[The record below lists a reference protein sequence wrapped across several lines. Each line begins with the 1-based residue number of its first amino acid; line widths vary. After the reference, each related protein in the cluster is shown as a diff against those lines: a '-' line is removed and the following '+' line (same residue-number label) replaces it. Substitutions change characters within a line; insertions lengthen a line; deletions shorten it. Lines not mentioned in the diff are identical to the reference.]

1 MKEHIT
7 NKLRQW
13 ALMGEVLVNS
23 HYSHDRRWQRV
34 EVIKRLIILEAREE
48 KNSAPMPLWA
58 DTLLAILD
66 ASRENTGTYSTIDR
80 TEARNT
86 LRLFVDTC
94 NHIISKYHDMWFGW
108 TKEAYDK
115 DSGDMLPS
123 PRNTPFASPKDIK
136 TDSNDDDPF
145 AQAMDDIPFD

>member
-1 MKEHIT
+1 
-7 NKLRQW
+7 
-13 ALMGEVLVNS
+13 MGEVLVNG

-34 EVIKRLIILEAREE
+34 EVIKRLIILEVRDE

-66 ASRENTGTYSTIDR
+66 AVRQDTGTYSTIDH

-94 NHIISKYHDMWFGW
+94 NHIINKYHDMWFGYA
-108 TKEAYDK
+108 KEAYDK
-115 DSGDMLPS
+115 DSGECVQPPYRVNVFVGISTSELG
-123 PRNTPFASPKDIK
+123 
-136 TDSNDDDPF
+136 DSYNP
-145 AQAMDDIPFD
+145 QPMDDVPW

>member
-1 MKEHIT
+1 MKEHIK

-13 ALMGEVLVNS
+13 ALMGDVLVSN

-34 EVIKRLIILEAREE
+34 EVIKRLIVLEAREE

-66 ASRENTGTYSTIDR
+66 ASRQDTGTYSTIDH

-94 NHIISKYHDMWFGW
+94 NFIIQKWDEFIWYSWIKESYHRENG
-108 TKEAYDK
+108 EQ
-115 DSGDMLPS
+115 LPS
-123 PRNTPFASPKDIK
+123 PRNTPFPFTKDIK
-136 TDSNDDDPF
+136 TDSDDDDPF
-145 AQAMDDIPFD
+145 AQAMGDIEF